1 MKAAI
6 IGAGNVGKAILHD
19 LQLVD
24 RISEIT
30 LVGRNKRVVEAEV
43 LDARDAAVLRETYG
57 PRLYFGGYEATEGAD
72 IIIYAAGTS
81 KFKTHRMELL
91 HDNCAIAEEVFREI
105 NRYNRDAVIINVTN
119 PLDVVTMRIQQVT
132 GRDPH
137 KVIGSGTLLESARL
151 VRVVA
156 ELLEISDRSIHMSVV
171 GEHGPTAVALMS
183 SVRVMGLTLEEYMK
197 ATVGETVKVN
207 MERLNEA
214 FKNEAFRIFYGK
226 GYTSTG
232 VAATACRIAA
242 AIAADS
248 REVFPVSSV
257 LQGEYGVQGI
267 AVSVPSVLGRNGI
280 HQITEWSMTEEEHSA
295 FLASV
300 DTVRQAAETVGIL

>member
-1 MKAAI
+1 M
-6 IGAGNVGKAILHD
+6 
-19 LQLVD
+19 
-24 RISEIT
+24 
-30 LVGRNKRVVEAEV
+30 
-43 LDARDAAVLRETYG
+43 
-57 PRLYFGGYEATEGAD
+57 
-72 IIIYAAGTS
+72 
-81 KFKTHRMELL
+81 
-91 HDNCAIAEEVFREI
+91 REI
-105 NRYNRDAVIINVTN
+105 
-119 PLDVVTMRIQQVT
+119 
-132 GRDPH
+132 
-137 KVIGSGTLLESARL
+137 
-151 VRVVA
+151 
-156 ELLEISDRSIHMSVV
+156 
-171 GEHGPTAVALMS
+171 
-183 SVRVMGLTLEEYMK
+183 
-197 ATVGETVKVN
+197 VN

-267 AVSVPSVLGRNGI
+267 AVSVSSVLGRNGI